1 MGADVISLIIFGT
14 CIVLYIWNKIPN
26 FVVALG
32 GLTALVLFNV
42 IEFNSGFK
50 NYGSS
55 NVILICGMMI
65 VGNAIVTTGL
75 ADSISRK
82 ILKLTRNNEK
92 ALIIVFSFVTCIM
105 SAFLSNVSTF
115 TIVFPILLAICKKNK
130 NIHFI
135 NVVLPIAIASILGGT
150 LTLIGSTTQ
159 ISASGIYEEIFGIEN
174 GFKFNTFIIPAGIIC
189 VVFLLYVA
197 FVGYP
202 LGKKIW
208 GNREEYVNPDI
219 DSEETTIDNKNV
231 KKEYLMTV
239 ILISTILGFIFSDK
253 ICSIIPS
260 FNISLIAVIAALICI
275 ITGCIDSKVAVKGI
289 NWKEVIWLGATLG
302 VASGLNKSGGGE
314 LITKKMIEILGE
326 NMSPIIFFSALV
338 ALTMFLTQF
347 QSNNVTVSIMLP
359 VVCYLVVGMGFN
371 PYPFAVGITIAGEI
385 GITTP
390 LAHTVM
396 GMGVCANY
404 KFTDYIKYSLPIAI
418 LSLIVLILVIPQIWA
433 LT

>member
-1 MGADVISLIIFGT
+1 MGADIISLIIFGT
-14 CIVLYIWNKIPN
+14 CIILYMWNKIPN
-26 FVVALG
+26 FIIALG
-32 GLTALVLFNV
+32 GLTAMVLFNV
-42 IEFNSGFK
+42 IDFNSGFK

-82 ILKLTRNNEK
+82 ILKLTHNNER
-92 ALIIVFSFVTCIM
+92 ALIIVFSFITCIM

-115 TIVFPILLAICKKNK
+115 TIMFPILLAICKKNK
-130 NIHFI
+130 NIHFM
-135 NVVLPIAIASILGGT
+135 NAVLPVAIASILGGS

-174 GFKFNTFIIPAGIIC
+174 GFKFYTFIIPSSIIC
-189 VVFLLYVA
+189 MSFIIYVA
-197 FVGYP
+197 FIGYP

-208 GNREEYVNPDI
+208 GNREEYIDTDI
-219 DSEETTIDNKNV
+219 NNEKVTISNKNI
-231 KKEYLMTV
+231 KKEYLMLF
-239 ILISTILGFIFSDK
+239 ILVSTILGFVFSDQ
-253 ICSIIPS
+253 ICLIIPN
-260 FNISLIAVIAALICI
+260 FNISIIAIIAALVCML
-275 ITGCIDSKVAVKGI
+275 TGCIDSKEAVKGI
-289 NWKEVIWLGATLG
+289 NWKEIIWLGATLG
-302 VASGLNKSGGGE
+302 MATGLNKSGGGE
-314 LITKKMIEILGE
+314 LITKKMIEVLGE
-326 NMSPIIFFSALV
+326 NMSPIVFFGALV
-338 ALTMFLTQF
+338 VLTMFLTQF

-396 GMGVCANY
+396 GMGLCANY

-418 LSLIVLILVIPQIWA
+418 LALIILILVIPQMWA
-433 LT
+433 LV

>member
-32 GLTALVLFNV
+32 GLTAMVLFNV

-174 GFKFNTFIIPAGIIC
+174 GFTF
-189 VVFLLYVA
+189 
-197 FVGYP
+197 FV
-202 LGKKIW
+202 
-208 GNREEYVNPDI
+208 
-219 DSEETTIDNKNV
+219 
-231 KKEYLMTV
+231 
-239 ILISTILGFIFSDK
+239 
-253 ICSIIPS
+253 
-260 FNISLIAVIAALICI
+260 
-275 ITGCIDSKVAVKGI
+275 
-289 NWKEVIWLGATLG
+289 
-302 VASGLNKSGGGE
+302 
-314 LITKKMIEILGE
+314 
-326 NMSPIIFFSALV
+326 LV
-338 ALTMFLTQF
+338 L
-347 QSNNVTVSIMLP
+347 
-359 VVCYLVVGMGFN
+359 
-371 PYPFAVGITIAGEI
+371 
-385 GITTP
+385 
-390 LAHTVM
+390 
-396 GMGVCANY
+396 
-404 KFTDYIKYSLPIAI
+404 
-418 LSLIVLILVIPQIWA
+418 
-433 LT
+433 